1 MAKTKIKIGFLFSVL
16 FFLIGCTAPEP
27 IVIRKT
33 VEVKVPVYVPVEPP
47 AYLLSAVVIPA
58 LPIFYKPTEKKVSSC
73 LKPEDETKLKQ
84 TIYLLSARIK
94 EWTVFGNGGKN
105 AR

>member
-1 MAKTKIKIGFLFSVL
+1 MVNKNFKITLLLLAFV
-16 FFLIGCTAPEP
+16 FLIGCTAPEP

-33 VEVKVPVYVPVEPP
+33 VEVKVPVYVPVDPP
-47 AYLLSAVVIPA
+47 AYLLAAVVIPA
-58 LPIFYKPTEKKVSSC
+58 LPVFYKPTEKKVSSC

-94 EWTVFGNGGKN
+94 EWMVFGGGGEN